1 MCGIIAYSGYENAGN
16 IIIKGLEAVEYRG
29 YDSAGMTVFTENKTV
44 TIKTNGRV
52 FQLKHKAD
60 NIKENTFCGIGHT
73 RWATHGKPSEKNA
86 HPHSTEMVSVVH
98 NGIIENY
105 GKLKEELIKKGYVF
119 VSETDTEVVA
129 NLIEYFYDMGLDFK
143 AAVQKAVERV
153 EGSYALHPAL
163 RDAYDLRV
171 FLDIDAQRQSERI
184 LKRNGPEMHKRFINE
199 WIPLENAYFDGLNV
213 RQTANLAFD
222 C

>member
-16 IIIKGLEAVEYRG
+16 IIIKGLEALEYRG

-119 VSETDTEVVA
+119 VSETDTEV
-129 NLIEYFYDMGLDFK
+129 
-143 AAVQKAVERV
+143 AAVILHDEYNRLNDPVKAIISSAEKLK
-153 EGSYALHPAL
+153 GSYALCIIINHIP
-163 RDAYDLRV
+163 DCV
-171 FLDIDAQRQSERI
+171 FAIKQDSPLILGKNNNGHFIASDIDRKS
-184 LKRNGPEMHKRFINE
+184 
-199 WIPLENAYFDGLNV
+199 V
-213 RQTANLAFD
+213 V
-222 C
+222 